1 MRRTLI
7 AMAISVIVA
16 SCGRDGGVIGATSL
30 PNIRGQ
36 FVVEDD
42 SRATPLT
49 SAQHSIY
56 YVLGNQRKLVFQ
68 GSGAPAPT
76 LSLLTADDILV
87 RYCGGRV
94 EKFETSF
101 FEDESNVGKVDRE
114 LRILRLQPVTS
125 PGLTANGKAICSN
138 RAPQN

>member
-1 MRRTLI
+1 
-7 AMAISVIVA
+7 VIVA
-16 SCGRDGGVIGATSL
+16 SCGRDGGVIGTTSL
-30 PNIRGQ
+30 PNIRGK
-36 FVVEDD
+36 FVIEDD
-42 SRATPLT
+42 YRTTPLT
-49 SAQHSIY
+49 SDQHSIY
-56 YVLGNQRKLVFQ
+56 YVFGSHRDLVFQ

-94 EKFETSF
+94 EKVETSF
-101 FEDESNVGKVDRE
+101 PEDERNLRKVGGE

-138 RAPQN
+138 RAP